1 VDNRKLNYTIEAF
14 ETEPE
19 LKAHIFQLVAEI
31 EPYLL
36 PGSHVAVFINSKPSN
51 EGEQFSITLS
61 LTSDGA
67 RIEAKGFSENVFDAA
82 TEAKNALMR
91 KFDSIQDSVVNPQER
106 ENEIK
111 SIVKNKGSHILH
123 WYCEVF
129 YCALLT
135 RVQPLL

>member
-1 VDNRKLNYTIEAF
+1 MDNRKLNYTVESF

-19 LKAHIFQLVAEI
+19 LKAHIFQLISEL

-36 PGSHVAVFINSKPSN
+36 PGSHVAVFVNSKAIK
-51 EGEQFSITLS
+51 EGLQFLVTLS
-61 LTSDGA
+61 LTTDGA
-67 RIEAKGFSENVFDAA
+67 RIEAKGISENVYDAA

-91 KFDSIQDSVVNPQER
+91 KFDSIQEAVVNPQER

-123 WYCEVF
+123 
-129 YCALLT
+129 
-135 RVQPLL
+135 